1 MKKGE
6 IDGAIRRALN
16 KFDEWN
22 DVTGIVQRD
31 TGYYYELQG
40 VIEDA
45 VHCGVQAA
53 LDTRELLPSE
63 KSIAPLMGKGNR

>member
-6 IDGAIRRALN
+6 LDSAIRRALN
-16 KFDEWN
+16 IFDKWN
-22 DVTGIVQRD
+22 DCVGLVQKH

-45 VHCGVQAA
+45 VHCGAQQALKVYKK
-53 LDTRELLPSE
+53 LDGE
-63 KSIAPLMGKGNR
+63 